1 VFAPAAAHLC
11 NGVDLAEL
19 GELIEPATLLPGLLP
34 VTREEKGAIV
44 AEVLWVDRFG
54 NAQLNVDPQ
63 EIESFGDR
71 LRLRFAESKRTAVRA
86 ENYAALR
93 TGEVGLVVDS
103 YGLLSVAVDR
113 GSAADTLGL
122 HAGDPVTLEA
132 FEGPLLTLRAVDASD
147 DDRATDEATDR

>member
-1 VFAPAAAHLC
+1 V
-11 NGVDLAEL
+11 
-19 GELIEPATLLPGLLP
+19 LIERSRSRTPSTSCLPPGP
-34 VTREEKGAIV
+34 R
-44 AEVLWVDRFG
+44 
-54 NAQLNVDPQ
+54 
-63 EIESFGDR
+63 S
-71 LRLRFAESKRTAVRA
+71 RA

-132 FEGPLLTLRAVDASD
+132 FEGPLLTLRAVEAND
-147 DDRATDEATDR
+147 DDRATDEAPDR